1 MMDRKINWQ
10 EEDRKYIWHPAQQM
24 KDGEV
29 FPPVVADHACGS
41 YIYDEHGKEYIDII
55 SSWWCNLL
63 GHANREI
70 NEAVKKQLDTM
81 EHVIFS
87 NFTHR
92 PAIELA
98 RELMTV
104 LPRGLCRFNYCDNG
118 SSAVEC
124 ALKMAFQYQH
134 QIGQPRRTRFMCLDS
149 SYHGETIGAL
159 SVGSMD
165 LYARIYKPMMM
176 NICTIIGRQPP
187 YMLTPSSLY
196 SSIIFSFI
204 ISLSLAYFC

>member
-1 MMDRKINWQ
+1 MKKQKINWQ

-29 FPPVVADHACGS
+29 FPPVVADHAHGS

-92 PAIELA
+92 PAIEPVSYTHLDVYK
-98 RELMTV
+98 RQGWSGFPDECYTSY
-104 LPRGLCRFNYCDNG
+104 LC
-118 SSAVEC
+118 
-124 ALKMAFQYQH
+124 
-134 QIGQPRRTRFMCLDS
+134 
-149 SYHGETIGAL
+149 
-159 SVGSMD
+159 
-165 LYARIYKPMMM
+165 
-176 NICTIIGRQPP
+176 
-187 YMLTPSSLY
+187 
-196 SSIIFSFI
+196 SF
-204 ISLSLAYFC
+204 LR

>member
-29 FPPVVADHACGS
+29 FPPVVADHASGS

-104 LPRGLCRFNYCDNG
+104 LPRGLCRFNYCDN
-118 SSAVEC
+118 
-124 ALKMAFQYQH
+124 
-134 QIGQPRRTRFMCLDS
+134 
-149 SYHGETIGAL
+149 
-159 SVGSMD
+159 
-165 LYARIYKPMMM
+165 
-176 NICTIIGRQPP
+176 
-187 YMLTPSSLY
+187 
-196 SSIIFSFI
+196 
-204 ISLSLAYFC
+204 